1 METLKSIEER
11 RSIRGYTKEKVSRKI
26 VEDILDCGRLAPS
39 AKNRQPWYFVIVE
52 NDIKD
57 KIADMMI
64 DYTINND
71 DTIERKNL
79 GCASSVNPTA
89 NIIKQAPI
97 LVLIFR
103 EKNENWIVGDNLSIG
118 ACVENMCLRATD
130 LGIGSLWIRD
140 TVYVADEVARMLGH
154 KDMELNCALAL
165 GYASQSPKQRPRK
178 ELKDIMELYNEQ

>member
-178 ELKDIMELYNEQ
+178 ELKDIMEWYNEQ

>member
-11 RSIRGYTKEKVSRKI
+11 RSIRGFTKEKIKKEI
-26 VEDILDCGRLAPS
+26 IEDILNCGRLAPS
-39 AKNRQPWYFVIVE
+39 AKNRQPWYFVIAT
-52 NDIKD
+52 NDTKD

-178 ELKDIMELYNEQ
+178 ELKDIMEWYNEQ